1 MAIQHKGAVPL
12 MPEWKVSPLHTS
24 KKKQVCKLT
33 CENFVIGVE
42 QRDFEPNSVK
52 QAREVETS
60 SWACKM
66 IMIKIKLSK

>member
-1 MAIQHKGAVPL
+1 MAIYGRGAVPL
-12 MPEWKVSPLHTS
+12 MPEWKVFPLHTG
-24 KKKQVCKLT
+24 KKQVCKLT
-33 CENFVIGVE
+33 CENFVVGVE

-66 IMIKIKLSK
+66 ITIK